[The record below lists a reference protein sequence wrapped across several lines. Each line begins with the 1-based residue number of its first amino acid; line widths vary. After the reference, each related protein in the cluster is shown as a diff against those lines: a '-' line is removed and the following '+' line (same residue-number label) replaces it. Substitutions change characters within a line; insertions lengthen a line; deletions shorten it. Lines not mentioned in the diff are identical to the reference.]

1 MLRIGSIPVVSSYG
15 IGERLAE
22 FQNRYHESQIDF
34 DMHEGNQYDV
44 IRELNNGVKM
54 SPFFPSPGG
63 FKKLSA
69 DGYGGVGKADL

>member
-1 MLRIGSIPVVSSYG
+1 MNYLFYKELVYGMLRVDSIPVVSSYG
-15 IGERLAE
+15 IGKRLAG

-54 SPFFPSPGG
+54 SPFFPKPWWI
-63 FKKLSA
+63 
-69 DGYGGVGKADL
+69 